1 MHMKTIKKITEII
14 LTLIAC
20 AALLM
25 MVAEADTIGMQLA
38 CTFGSFGVLY
48 ICCRLLAKVNPD
60 LFKEDKA

>member
-1 MHMKTIKKITEII
+1 MKTIKKITEII

-38 CTFGSFGVLY
+38 CMFGSFGILY
-48 ICCRLLAKVNPD
+48 ICCRLLAKVNPE